1 MRPTWSSGSATNPGS
16 GKRVRSRGVARR
28 PPKVPFGAAEW
39 NGRTTPAEPS
49 SGPAHRIHL
58 HVWRDPPRRE
68 QGGRA
73 RVSWC
78 NTEAMPLH
86 LAQTSA
92 RVAPARHATL
102 VVDEVGWPLSERL
115 VVPANITIVPL
126 PGKCPELNP
135 RENVG
140 NSHETTGCRTG
151 CSPSTP
157 KSSTTRA
164 RSARVMS
171 AHPARQPER
180 RLDSSNRIRRVE
192 TPA

>member
-1 MRPTWSSGSATNPGS
+1 MEWQDEGLRGTRPSAPQDQRTAS
-16 GKRVRSRGVARR
+16 TYI
-28 PPKVPFGAAEW
+28 FGAICPVEGKAA
-39 NGRTTPAEPS
+39 GLVLP
-49 SGPAHRIHL
+49 
-58 HVWRDPPRRE
+58 
-68 QGGRA
+68 
-73 RVSWC
+73 WC
-78 NTEAMPLH
+78 NTEAMTLH
-86 LAQTSA
+86 LAENSA
-92 RVAPARHATL
+92 RVAPAGHAALL
-102 VVDEVGWPLSERL
+102 VDQAGWHLSERL